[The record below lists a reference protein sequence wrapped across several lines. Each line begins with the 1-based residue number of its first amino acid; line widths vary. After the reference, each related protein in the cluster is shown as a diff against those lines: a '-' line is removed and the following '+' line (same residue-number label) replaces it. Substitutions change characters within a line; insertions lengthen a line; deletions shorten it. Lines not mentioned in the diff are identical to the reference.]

1 MEATHDLD
9 LEAVIDEGGVRGL
22 QIAVFVLCGLI
33 AMIDGFDTQAI
44 AFVAPPIIAAWHVE
58 PAAFGRVFGAGLFG
72 GLVGAMALGAAGD
85 RFGRKTTMAC
95 AVLVFAVASLCTPL
109 ASTIG
114 SLTMLRF
121 ATGIGLGGAL
131 PAFISLTSEYAPKRM
146 RSTLVGAMFCGF
158 PLGAVVGGVASA
170 VLIPKFGWASVF
182 VAGGALPLCIL
193 PVFLA
198 VAPESIRYLALRG
211 DHEAI
216 ARILRRLHVR
226 AQWSGNTAAAR
237 VAGVRHSPV
246 SSLFRDGRAPVTAL
260 LWIAFFLSLLLTY
273 FLINWIPIVARGN
286 GLDIGKAV
294 LAVSMLNLGAV
305 AGCIVL
311 GRLSD
316 RFGPPAVIGCAYL
329 AGAVAISGIGFV
341 SRSPGLLYAMT
352 FVAGALSVGAQMC
365 TVALC
370 TVYYDTF
377 LRATG
382 VGWAMGVGRTGAIAG
397 PVLGGVLLGAGVTA
411 GALFLVAGAT
421 SAGAAFA
428 VLALGRAVGGQGG
441 RGRNGGDEQ
450 GAHAVT
456 RSQPGS
462 LSRAANI

>member
-1 MEATHDLD
+1 MEATRELD

-58 PAAFGRVFGAGLFG
+58 PAGFGRVFGAGLFG
-72 GLVGAMALGAAGD
+72 GLVGAMVLGAAGD

-95 AVLVFAVASLCTPL
+95 AVLMFAVASLCTPL
-109 ASTIG
+109 ATTIG
-114 SLTMLRF
+114 SLTLLRF

-131 PAFISLTSEYAPKRM
+131 PAFISLTSEYAPKRL
-146 RSTLVGAMFCGF
+146 RGTLVGAMFCGF

-170 VLIPKFGWASVF
+170 ALIPKFGWASVF
-182 VAGGALPLCIL
+182 LLGGALPLCIL

-211 DHEAI
+211 DREAI
-216 ARILRRLHVR
+216 ARILRRLRVQ
-226 AQWSGNTAAAR
+226 AQWNGRTAAVAAR
-237 VAGVRHSPV
+237 ATGTRHSPV
-246 SSLFRDGRAPVTAL
+246 SSLFRNGRAPVTTL

-273 FLINWIPIVARGN
+273 FLINWIPVVARSN

-305 AGCIVL
+305 AGCISL

-316 RFGPPAVIGCAYL
+316 RFGPPVVIGCAYL
-329 AGAVAISGIGFV
+329 AGALAIAGIGFV
-341 SRSPGLLYAMT
+341 SWSPALLYAMT

-370 TVYYDTF
+370 AVYYDTF

-397 PVLGGVLLGAGVTA
+397 PVLGGMLIGAGVTA
-411 GALFLVAGAT
+411 GTLFLVAGAT
-421 SAGAAFA
+421 SAGAALA
-428 VLALGRAVGGQGG
+428 VLALGRAVRGQGGQG
-441 RGRNGGDEQ
+441 RDEHD
-450 GAHAVT
+450 AHVASRT
-456 RSQPGS
+456 EPGS
-462 LSRAANI
+462 LTRIANV